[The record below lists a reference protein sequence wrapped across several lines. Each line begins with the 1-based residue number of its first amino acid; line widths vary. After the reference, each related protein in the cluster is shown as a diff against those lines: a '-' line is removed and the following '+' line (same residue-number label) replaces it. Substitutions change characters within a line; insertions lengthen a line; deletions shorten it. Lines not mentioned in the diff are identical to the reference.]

1 MNDTIFRKY
10 DIRGIVGDELNV
22 PVVRDIGRAFGTVM
36 LREGRRTL
44 VIGRD
49 CRLSSPS
56 FRDALADGLLSTGAN
71 VIDVGMVP
79 TPLAYYGIYH
89 LKADGGIMITGSHNP
104 PDYNGFKLCRGT
116 MPLFDQE
123 ILGIRDL
130 IHAGDYE
137 KGHGSLRRVEVID
150 DYIAEIS
157 GIILLQRPL
166 NVIVDAGNGVAG
178 LVAPRLY
185 RQLGCTVTEM
195 FTDPDGTFP
204 NHHPDPTVPENME
217 HLIAE
222 MKKGKYDLGIGFDG
236 DADRIGII
244 DSDGSMLF
252 GDELM
257 VLLSREVLSRLP
269 GAPIIFD
276 VKCSQNLV
284 NDIKAHGGQ
293 PVMWQTGHSF
303 IKTKMKE
310 IEAPLAGEM
319 SGHLF
324 FNDRFFGYDDA
335 TYAGARLMEIAAAG
349 SQSFRQMLSNLPK
362 VYNTPEIKFPVPED
376 KKFAAVEGIV
386 KHYKASHD
394 TIDIDGARVNFGDG
408 WALARASNTTPY
420 IILRFEAQTPERL
433 KEIQD
438 SVTAVV
444 ARFAGK

>member
-1 MNDTIFRKY
+1 MKDTIFRKY
-10 DIRGIVGDELNV
+10 DIRGIVGDELT
-22 PVVRDIGRAFGTVM
+22 PEVVRDIGRAFGTVM
-36 LREGRRTL
+36 LREGRRNL

-49 CRLSSPS
+49 CRLSSPT
-56 FRDALADGLLSTGAN
+56 FRDALADGLLSTGAT

-123 ILGIRDL
+123 ILGIRDM
-130 IHAGDYE
+130 IKAGDFE
-137 KGHGSLRRVEVID
+137 TGHGHSRTVDVIE

-166 NVIVDAGNGVAG
+166 KVIVDAGNGVAG
-178 LVAPRLY
+178 IVAPRLY

-195 FTDPDGTFP
+195 YTNPDGTFP

-222 MKKGKYDLGIGFDG
+222 MKKGGYDLGIGFDG
-236 DADRIGII
+236 DGDRVGII
-244 DSDGSMLF
+244 DADGSMLF

-257 VLLSREVLSRLP
+257 VLLSREVLSRRP

-284 NDIKAHGGQ
+284 NDIAAHGGE

-303 IKTKMKE
+303 IKTRMKE
-310 IEAPLAGEM
+310 IDAPLAGEM
-319 SGHLF
+319 SGHIF
-324 FNDRFFGYDDA
+324 FSDRFFGYDDA
-335 TYAGARLMEIAAAG
+335 TYAGARLLEILAADNR
-349 SQSFRQMLSNLPK
+349 SFRQMLSNLPK
-362 VYNTPEIKFPVPED
+362 VYNTPEIKFPVPEE

-386 KHYKASHD
+386 RHYKASHD

-420 IILRFEAQTPERL
+420 IILRFEAQSPERL
-433 KEIQD
+433 KEIQN